1 MSILHYPGMVLALL
15 FLSFFGGMIALY
27 VRLPHALWRLA
38 VALARHSYR
47 LASRLGQ
54 VARHVR
60 TATQRRS
67 HAAPRP
73 PARSALRVTFPAAP
87 WRTRPR
93 LVVLVA
99 DPSAR
104 RARADQ
110 LRDALADLLRARSR
124 PLPATLTVE
133 VASEARRHGIAYV
146 AYLDRGPATGTIRI
160 RLAAFAPDGAAI
172 GVDAQHTH
180 LADLLPY
187 LDDDPA
193 ATFVGLPAADPPRP
207 PSAARRCPRAQTRRS
222 GRLRAMAV
230 RSSSRPRPHPPLR
243 THRRVEPGVPPSAW
257 GIPNPHRSA
266 SSAKP
271 IPTFPTAITTP
282 PRRDDTAEGRAS
294 PLIPVRE

>member
-15 FLSFFGGMIALY
+15 LLSFFGGMIALY

-47 LASRLGQ
+47 HARRLWL

-60 TATQRRS
+60 AAT
-67 HAAPRP
+67 HGALRP

-87 WRTRPR
+87 WRNRPR

-124 PLPATLTVE
+124 PLPATLTIE

-146 AYLDRGPATGTIRI
+146 AYLDRGRATGAIRI
-160 RLAAFAPDGAAI
+160 RLAAFAPDGEAI

-187 LDDDPA
+187 LGVDPA
-193 ATFVGLPAADPPRP
+193 ATFVGLPAADPSSPTFIGSPMHPIPEARQAETVRHGGAIVEPPPASPSAPCSLVGGATRP
-207 PSAARRCPRAQTRRS
+207 PVDLGHPEPAPIGILGDADPDIPYGDHDAPAA
-222 GRLRAMAV
+222 
-230 RSSSRPRPHPPLR
+230 
-243 THRRVEPGVPPSAW
+243 
-257 GIPNPHRSA
+257 
-266 SSAKP
+266 
-271 IPTFPTAITTP
+271 
-282 PRRDDTAEGRAS
+282 
-294 PLIPVRE
+294 